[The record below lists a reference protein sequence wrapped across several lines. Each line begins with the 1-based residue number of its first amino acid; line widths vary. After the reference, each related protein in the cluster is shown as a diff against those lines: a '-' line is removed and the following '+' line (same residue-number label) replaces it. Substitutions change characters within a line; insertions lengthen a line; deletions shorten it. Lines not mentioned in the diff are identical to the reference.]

1 LTLPD
6 GSTITTSV
14 VALSG
19 GGLGFTTTT
28 TADHLGTGTPDVKAE
43 ITVTDDAGNTA
54 SASDTESFQVDTTL
68 PTVSV
73 EITTDANN
81 DGHISAGELGGGDI
95 TAKVTF
101 GAGTAVGDHVVV
113 TDQTGATV
121 FEGDVTADMLANGQD
136 VTLAK
141 PADGGNATVEATVTD
156 AAGNSDTAN
165 DVANLDTS
173 TYEIKFGTSG
183 DDVVTDGDNAN
194 TIIVGDV
201 PAGLTTVPGEN
212 YNIAFIVDSSGS
224 MGTKGVSDAKDAIRA
239 VIEALK
245 ANANED
251 GSGKVN
257 IYISDFDSKVQS
269 TVTFSMTDPDLDTK
283 LANFLSHMTS
293 GGGTNYE
300 AAFKDAGNW
309 FSSSAVASNPGHNL
323 TYFITDGKPTYYYQD
338 YNPKVV
344 DDSGNGNDKTL
355 SSLLPAD
362 YELGHVVTA
371 NVGGENRVIVDAS
384 GNIHVW
390 TWDNGIF
397 GWGAGWKES
406 IKQNGS
412 DFTLAPNGTGGV
424 EFTSSSLGGDGNK
437 TTTTVS
443 NESQGAFDI
452 LNGLSGMVVEAIG
465 LGSGVNQ
472 NDLKPYD
479 SDHSPQTGIDPSD
492 LAAAILGTETM
503 QNMGKD
509 TINGGDGNDILFG
522 DSLILGDNDSG
533 ASGSGDLRA
542 YIATQM
548 GKPSSEVSNQDVH
561 DYITNHSN
569 EFNKSTEYD
578 NDDHLNGGTGH
589 DILYGGGGN
598 DILDGGAGNDILYG
612 GTGNDTLT
620 GGTGDD
626 VFAWTLGDQGTTA
639 NPARDTVMDF
649 GLGGG
654 DVHGKDTLDLSDLLQ
669 GEQAHVTVHPDG
681 TVTGDL
687 TQYLHI
693 SVQGGN
699 TVIDVSSTG
708 ALNGSGSNPD
718 QKITLQGVD
727 LNPGNTHDLNTHD
740 GQADLI
746 NSLIQEGKLKV
757 DHS

>member
-1 LTLPD
+1 WSSDVCSSDLLDTTAPKV
-6 GSTITTSV
+6 SVEITTDANNDGHIS
-14 VALSG
+14 AGELG
-19 GGLGFTTTT
+19 GGDI
-28 TADHLGTGTPDVKAE
+28 TAKVTFGAGTAVGDHVVVTDQTGARKSVGEGTGDKLGNGQEVTLAKPADGGNATVEA
-43 ITVTDDAGNTA
+43 TVTDAAGN
-54 SASDTESFQVDTTL
+54 SDTATDAAALDTTA
-68 PTVSV
+68 PKVSV

-338 YNPKVV
+338 YKPKVV

-362 YELGHVVTA
+362 YELGLVVTA
-371 NVGGENRVIVDAS
+371 NVGGDNRVIVDAS

-406 IKQNGS
+406 
-412 DFTLAPNGTGGV
+412 
-424 EFTSSSLGGDGNK
+424 
-437 TTTTVS
+437 
-443 NESQGAFDI
+443 
-452 LNGLSGMVVEAIG
+452 
-465 LGSGVNQ
+465 
-472 NDLKPYD
+472 
-479 SDHSPQTGIDPSD
+479 
-492 LAAAILGTETM
+492 
-503 QNMGKD
+503 
-509 TINGGDGNDILFG
+509 
-522 DSLILGDNDSG
+522 
-533 ASGSGDLRA
+533 
-542 YIATQM
+542 
-548 GKPSSEVSNQDVH
+548 
-561 DYITNHSN
+561 
-569 EFNKSTEYD
+569 
-578 NDDHLNGGTGH
+578 
-589 DILYGGGGN
+589 
-598 DILDGGAGNDILYG
+598 
-612 GTGNDTLT
+612 
-620 GGTGDD
+620 
-626 VFAWTLGDQGTTA
+626 
-639 NPARDTVMDF
+639 
-649 GLGGG
+649 
-654 DVHGKDTLDLSDLLQ
+654 
-669 GEQAHVTVHPDG
+669 
-681 TVTGDL
+681 
-687 TQYLHI
+687 
-693 SVQGGN
+693 
-699 TVIDVSSTG
+699 
-708 ALNGSGSNPD
+708 
-718 QKITLQGVD
+718 
-727 LNPGNTHDLNTHD
+727 
-740 GQADLI
+740 
-746 NSLIQEGKLKV
+746 
-757 DHS
+757 